1 MVIHTATTKRSDR
14 PVFLD
19 RVKIHIKGGKGGNG
33 CVSFYRAKYI
43 THGGPDGGDGG
54 KGGDIIFE
62 VDTGAATL
70 MDFRYKKVFKAENGR
85 DGEKRN
91 RSGADGQSVIIKV
104 PAGTIIREANSNKI
118 MADLTRPGEK
128 RTLIKGG
135 RGGRGNQHFATAQ
148 RQAPRYCEAGKEAA
162 EYDVILELKLIAD
175 VGLVGLPS
183 AGKSTILKMATNANP
198 KIAAYHFT
206 TLSPNLGVVR
216 GNFSREF
223 VLADI
228 PGLIEGASEGV
239 GLGHDF
245 LRHIERTKAFIH
257 VVDAG
262 AIEGDDPVKSIRLIN
277 DELRK
282 YNEEL
287 LERPMIIAA
296 NKMDLPDAEE
306 NLLRIKEAFEP
317 EGMKVIPITAAANKG
332 IDILIRE
339 AAKILEDCPDEVVMF
354 EEDYDFDRYEEGASE
369 ETGGFTVTKIEE
381 GYYLVEGVGV
391 EKMIGYTNIDN
402 EQGFA
407 FFQRYI
413 REKGIVDAL
422 KEKGIKDGDTVRIY
436 DLEFEFFD

>member
-1 MVIHTATTKRSDR
+1 MFV
-14 PVFLD
+14 D
-19 RVKIHIKGGKGGNG
+19 RVKIHIKGGRGGNG

-54 KGGDIIFE
+54 KGGDIVFV
-62 VDTGAATL
+62 VDSGASTL
-70 MDFRYKKVFKAENGR
+70 MDFRYKRIFKAENGS
-85 DGEKRN
+85 DGEKKN
-91 RSGADGQSVIIKV
+91 RSGADGADIVIKV
-104 PAGTIIREANSNKI
+104 PAGTVIREAVSNKV
-118 MADLTRPGEK
+118 MADLTQPGES
-128 RTLIKGG
+128 RVIIKGG
-135 RGGRGNQHFATAQ
+135 RGGRGNQHFATPT
-148 RQAPRYCEAGKEAA
+148 RQAPRYCEAGKEAK

-175 VGLVGLPS
+175 VGLVGMPS

-216 GNFSREF
+216 GNFSRDF

-245 LRHIERTKAFIH
+245 LRHVERTKVFIH

-262 AIEGDDPVKSIRLIN
+262 AIEGGDPVENVRTIN
-277 DELRK
+277 AELEK
-282 YNEEL
+282 YNPSL

-296 NKMDLPDAEE
+296 NKMDITGAEE
-306 NLLRIKEAFEP
+306 NFDKLKAAFGP
-317 EGMKVIPITAAANKG
+317 EGIKVFPLSAVTNKG
-332 IDILIRE
+332 IDKLIAE
-339 AAKILEDCPDEVVMF
+339 AAKILEDYPRDIVIF
-354 EEDYDFDRYEEGASE
+354 DEDYDEFVDEIPEDLGS
-369 ETGGFTVTKIEE
+369 FTVTEVEK
-381 GYYLVEGVGV
+381 GYFLVEGVGV
-391 EKMIGYTNIDN
+391 EKMIGYTNIEN

-407 FFQRYI
+407 FFQKYI

-436 DLEFEFFD
+436 DLEFEFID

>member
-1 MVIHTATTKRSDR
+1 MFV
-14 PVFLD
+14 D

-54 KGGDIIFE
+54 KGGDVVF
-62 VDTGAATL
+62 VADSGANTL
-70 MDFRYKKVFKAENGR
+70 MDFRYKRIFKAENGC

-91 RSGADGQSVIIKV
+91 RSGADGADVVIKV
-104 PAGTIIREANSNKI
+104 PAGTIIREANSNKV
-118 MADLTRPGEK
+118 MADLTKPGEK
-128 RTLIKGG
+128 KIIIKGG
-135 RGGRGNQHFATAQ
+135 RGGRGNQHFATPT
-148 RQAPRYCEAGKEAA
+148 RQAPRYCEAGKESK
-162 EYDVILELKLIAD
+162 EYDVVLELKLLAD

-216 GNFSREF
+216 QYGRDF

-245 LRHIERTKAFIH
+245 LRHVERTKVFIH
-257 VVDAG
+257 VVDA
-262 AIEGDDPVKSIRLIN
+262 AALEGTDPVENVRLIN
-277 DELRK
+277 EELRK
-282 YNEEL
+282 YKEEL
-287 LERPMIIAA
+287 LDRPMIIAA
-296 NKMDLPDAEE
+296 NKMDLPGSQE
-306 NLLRIKEAFEP
+306 NFERLKETFEA
-317 EGMKVIPITAAANKG
+317 EGMKVFPVSAAMNQG
-332 IDILIRE
+332 IGEILDE
-339 AAKILEDCPDEVVMF
+339 CGKVLEDFPDDIVF
-354 EEDYDFDRYEEGASE
+354 AEEYDEFIDDVSEGMSV
-369 ETGGFTVTKIEE
+369 FTVTEVEK
-381 GYYLVEGVGV
+381 GYFLVEGAGV
-391 EKMIGYTNIDN
+391 ERMIGYTNIEN

-407 FFQRYI
+407 FFQKYI